1 MYPLTWFLLV
11 LTITG
16 LASATNTVPVLNM
29 TQYVGRWYVVSK
41 GFYKAEVKW
50 STEIKL
56 IHSIIN
62 CTGC

>member
-16 LASATNTVPVLNM
+16 LTSATNTVPVLNM
-29 TQYVGRWYVVSK
+29 TQYAGRWYVVSK
-41 GFYKAEVKW
+41 DLYSRNKVKYRDKTDSFY
-50 STEIKL
+50 
-56 IHSIIN
+56 H